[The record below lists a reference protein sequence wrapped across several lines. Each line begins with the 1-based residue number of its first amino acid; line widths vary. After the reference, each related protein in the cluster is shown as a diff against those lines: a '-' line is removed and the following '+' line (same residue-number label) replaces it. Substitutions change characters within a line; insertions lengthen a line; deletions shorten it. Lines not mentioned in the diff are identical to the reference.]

1 MKAQCLLYHLYRAW
15 EERSD
20 WSESDSSIQPLLSSD
35 WSESDS
41 SIQPLLS
48 SDWSESDSSI
58 QPLLSSD
65 WSNMIAVSSHCH
77 ALCLPVGGASLAN
90 DGRSECGVNK
100 CGEALR
106 STSRSALHAC
116 RSASASASSHTNL
129 EPLVIFFFFFFIII
143 IIIFLLLF
151 FFFFIIFI
159 LLYLILF

>member
-1 MKAQCLLYHLYRAW
+1 MKAQCLLYHMYRAW

-65 WSNMIAVSSHCH
+65 WSNLIAVSSHCH

-106 STSRSALHAC
+106 S
-116 RSASASASSHTNL
+116 ASASASSHTNL
-129 EPLVIFFFFFFIII
+129 EPLVIFFFFFF
-143 IIIFLLLF
+143 LLLF
-151 FFFFIIFI
+151 FVLFIILYFI
-159 LLYLILF
+159 LF